1 MLYFLGQVL
10 QKRKKKRDKLVMS
23 AAQSGNIKRQITLP
37 LSEALKISFRNIRIR
52 LGRSIITS
60 GGIFLG
66 TAFLSSTLTNMTIG
80 GGFTVKAQQIWV
92 LVMSLLV
99 AGLGVVNAML
109 MAVLERY
116 REIGTMKCLGALD
129 RFIVEIFLL
138 ESCIMGFVGS
148 SLGTIVGTIIMCISI
163 WIQSKTLYF
172 SILPLL
178 KNMLFAI
185 VVGTTLSMICAI
197 YPAYRAAKMSP
208 AMALRTEI

>member
-1 MLYFLGQVL
+1 MT
-10 QKRKKKRDKLVMS
+10 KTKT
-23 AAQSGNIKRQITLP
+23 QSEAPVKRQITLP

-52 LGRSIITS
+52 LGRSLITS
-60 GGIFLG
+60 GGVFLG
-66 TAFLSSTLTNMTIG
+66 TAFLSSVLTNMVVG

-138 ESCIMGFVGS
+138 ESCIMGFFGS
-148 SLGTIVGTIIMCISI
+148 LLGTIVGMVVMCISI
-163 WIQSKTLYF
+163 WIQSKTLPLPV
-172 SILPLL
+172 LPLL

-185 VVGTTLSMICAI
+185 FVGTILSVICAI

>member
-1 MLYFLGQVL
+1 MV
-10 QKRKKKRDKLVMS
+10 V
-23 AAQSGNIKRQITLP
+23 
-37 LSEALKISFRNIRIR
+37 
-52 LGRSIITS
+52 
-60 GGIFLG
+60 
-66 TAFLSSTLTNMTIG
+66 G

-138 ESCIMGFVGS
+138 ESCIMGFFGS
-148 SLGTIVGTIIMCISI
+148 LLGTIVGMVVMSISI
-163 WIQSKTLYF
+163 WIQSKTLPLPV
-172 SILPLL
+172 LPLL

-185 VVGTTLSMICAI
+185 FVGTILSVICAI

>member
-1 MLYFLGQVL
+1 MT
-10 QKRKKKRDKLVMS
+10 KTKT
-23 AAQSGNIKRQITLP
+23 QSESPVKRQITLP

-52 LGRSIITS
+52 LGRSLITS
-60 GGIFLG
+60 GGVFLG
-66 TAFLSSTLTNMTIG
+66 TAFLSSVLTNMVVG

-138 ESCIMGFVGS
+138 ESCIMGFFGS
-148 SLGTIVGTIIMCISI
+148 LLGTIVGMVVMSISI
-163 WIQSKTLYF
+163 WIQSKTLPLPV
-172 SILPLL
+172 LPLL

-185 VVGTTLSMICAI
+185 FVGTILSVICAI